1 MSYKI
6 SKNPLRRFIGMQN
19 TFGFHLTYYEIPQ
32 PLPCYCT
39 ETSLWIL
46 IHGFK
51 NPEPLIISSV
61 NNNVLN

>member
-1 MSYKI
+1 
-6 SKNPLRRFIGMQN
+6 MQN